1 MKGDIMT
8 KRNIE
13 ELSLLDDFLLGS
25 VLSYPVIGPKV
36 CKKMISIILQREIK
50 ELHIVPQKSY
60 FGADTDKHGI
70 RLDVYAEET
79 QENDMEM
86 VYDIEADKR
95 GKEELRV
102 SLPKRTRFYHAKI
115 DADSLA
121 SGEDYSKLKNVTVI
135 FISPYDPFQR
145 NRMVY
150 TIKNGCVEEPDLDY
164 NDGMKT
170 LFLYTKGTEGNP
182 PEELQRLLHYLE
194 DSREENAKDADLMS
208 IHRMVQTVKQDK
220 EVSLEYMKILE
231 RERMI
236 REEGREEGIKEG
248 KRDGYA
254 SGKAELI
261 RIIRKK
267 KEKGMSSA
275 ETAGF
280 LEMKEEEIRKIF
292 SLLDEDPD
300 AADLEIA
307 RKALGFPESDKEA

>member
-1 MKGDIMT
+1 MT

-236 REEGREEGIKEG
+236 REEGIKEG

-261 RIIRKK
+261 GIIRKK

-275 ETAGF
+275 ETAEF
-280 LEMKEEEIRKIF
+280 LEMEEEEIRKIF

-300 AADLEIA
+300 AGDLEIA
-307 RKALGFPESDKEA
+307 RKALGLPEADKEA

>member
-1 MKGDIMT
+1 
-8 KRNIE
+8 
-13 ELSLLDDFLLGS
+13 
-25 VLSYPVIGPKV
+25 
-36 CKKMISIILQREIK
+36 MISIILQREIK

-236 REEGREEGIKEG
+236 REEGREEGR
-248 KRDGYA
+248 RDGYA

-267 KEKGMSSA
+267 REKGISSA

-307 RKALGFPESDKEA
+307 RKTLGFPESDKEA

>member
-1 MKGDIMT
+1 MT

-236 REEGREEGIKEG
+236 REEGIKEG

-275 ETAGF
+275 ETAEF
-280 LEMKEEEIRKIF
+280 LEMEEEEIRKIF

-300 AADLEIA
+300 AGDLEIA
-307 RKALGFPESDKEA
+307 RKALGLPEADKEA

>member
-1 MKGDIMT
+1 MT

-236 REEGREEGIKEG
+236 REEGIKEG

-261 RIIRKK
+261 GIIRKK

-275 ETAGF
+275 ETAEF
-280 LEMKEEEIRKIF
+280 LEMEEEEIRKIF

-307 RKALGFPESDKEA
+307 RKTLGFPESDKEA